1 VRRAASIDSGV
12 PRRRG
17 PLGLAPELARRVDRS
32 EGRALSL
39 ANAAG
44 TEAEARR
51 VAAVEFVADAVSTLL
66 LEGDVAPGD
75 AQVFVDAVA
84 DAIGATSEAFSLAVF
99 LRALRSPE
107 LAQLPSHLATAFLLR
122 LALELA
128 PADAV
133 SLWVEEPGERVRC
146 IASSGDAPA
155 SRRLRCAAKTVFAG
169 AIIDAPHVRGV
180 AVRRWDGAHGAL
192 VARGRPE
199 VGDRLSVFL
208 NELATTLSAVF
219 ERAQGFEQN
228 EARERLLVSGAERRL
243 VRLGFDLHDGPL
255 QELVAFAA
263 DLRLARTEVA
273 TILDGVELQRVAG
286 RFEDFEARLAVLDH
300 DLRDIAHSVRS
311 TSALEQPLEDALGAE
326 VEAFKRATSVETVLT
341 VEGNV
346 STLTASQKIV
356 LFRVVQESLSNVQ
369 KHSDAQFVRVRVR
382 SLRSY
387 VTLEVADD
395 GQGFDPESNRGS
407 GRLGL
412 AGIGERVRLLGGDVS
427 IEGKPGKGVCVKATL
442 PRWCAASDVPGSVY
456 AVTQ

>member
-1 VRRAASIDSGV
+1 
-12 PRRRG
+12 
-17 PLGLAPELARRVDRS
+17 
-32 EGRALSL
+32 
-39 ANAAG
+39 
-44 TEAEARR
+44 
-51 VAAVEFVADAVSTLL
+51 VAAVEFMADVVTILLVEGAPVMGVANRLVD
-66 LEGDVAPGD
+66 DVAE
-75 AQVFVDAVA
+75 
-84 DAIGATSEAFSLAVF
+84 AIGISTEALSLTVF
-99 LRALRSPE
+99 LRASGSADI
-107 LAQLPSHLATAFLLR
+107 AQLPTDVAVDVLLR

-133 SLWVEEPGERVRC
+133 SLWLDLPGDRVSC
-146 IASSGDAPA
+146 IAATGDAPE
-155 SRRLRCAAKTVFAG
+155 SRRLRAAAKTVFAG
-169 AIIDAPHVRGV
+169 GIIDAPHVRGV
-180 AVRRWDGAHGAL
+180 GVVRWDDLHGAL

-199 VGDRLSVFL
+199 VGERLSVFMK
-208 NELATTLSAVF
+208 ELAATLSAIF
-219 ERAQGFEQN
+219 ERAARYAQN
-228 EARERLLVSGAERRL
+228 EARERALVSGTERRL

-255 QELVAFAA
+255 QELVAFAS
-263 DLRLARTEVA
+263 DLRLAREEVA
-273 TILDGVELQRVAG
+273 TILDGAELQRVAG

-326 VEAFKRATSVETVLT
+326 VEAFKRATNVETVLT

-369 KHSDAQFVRVRVR
+369 KHSDAQLVRVRVR

-407 GRLGL
+407 KRLGL

-427 IEGKPGKGVCVKATL
+427 IEGRPGKGVRVKATL
-442 PRWCAASDVPGSVY
+442 PRWCAAADVPGSVY